1 MPISNGKKP
10 MSDYP
15 KVHIAELGM
24 REGMQIESADIPTA
38 RKIEL
43 LDALSRTGLRH
54 IQVGSFVSPKYT
66 PQMAEIDDIVKGFTP
81 NPDVEY
87 SALALN
93 ERGRERWRQ
102 YVPPLAAPESVDRPR
117 TSVQLCDVFARRN
130 VNRTQQ
136 EEIDS
141 WPHAIAAAQ
150 KAGATEAAI
159 AIQSAWGSNWL
170 GEFGEDE
177 RLDLLDQQYR
187 LWEEA
192 GIPVREVRI
201 ADPMGWNLPD
211 RMEVH
216 LKNILKRWPSIT
228 TFQLHLHNTRGT
240 AMLSAYT
247 ALRTLDERHTLVLDS
262 SIGGMGGCP
271 YCGNGQATGMI
282 PTEDLV
288 DLLEELGIPTGVN
301 LDRLIEAAILAEDI
315 VGRRLDGHLSKAGA
329 RPRGDRLYPMD
340 LPFIETLEQ
349 AQHFRLDKDVYQGAL
364 SPWKEPIRSPARD
377 ALKG

>member
-1 MPISNGKKP
+1 MNN
-10 MSDYP
+10 YP
-15 KVHIAELGM
+15 SVQILELGM
-24 REGMQIESADIPTA
+24 REGMQIESAAIPTA

-43 LDALSRTGLRH
+43 LDALSRTGLKH

-66 PQMAEIDDIVKGFTP
+66 PQMAEIDDIVQGFSP
-81 NPDVEY
+81 NPGVEY

-102 YVPPLAAPESVDRPR
+102 YVPPLAVPESVDRPR

-141 WPHAIAAAQ
+141 WPRVIAAAQ
-150 KAGATEAAI
+150 KAGSTEAAI

-170 GEFGEDE
+170 GEFSEDQ
-177 RLDLLDQQYR
+177 RLDLLDQQYQ
-187 LWEEA
+187 LWMDA

-211 RMEVH
+211 RVEAH
-216 LKNILKRWPSIT
+216 LKNILERWPSIT

-247 ALRTLDERHTLVLDS
+247 ALRTLDTRHTLVLDS

-301 LDRLIEAAILAEDI
+301 LDLLIEAAILAEDI
-315 VGRRLDGHLSKAGA
+315 VGRRLDGHLSKAGV
-329 RPRGDRLYPMD
+329 RPRGEKLYPMD

-349 AQHFRLDKDVYQGAL
+349 AQHFRLGKDVYQGAL
-364 SPWKEPIRSPARD
+364 SPWTKPIQSPARD
-377 ALKG
+377 ALES